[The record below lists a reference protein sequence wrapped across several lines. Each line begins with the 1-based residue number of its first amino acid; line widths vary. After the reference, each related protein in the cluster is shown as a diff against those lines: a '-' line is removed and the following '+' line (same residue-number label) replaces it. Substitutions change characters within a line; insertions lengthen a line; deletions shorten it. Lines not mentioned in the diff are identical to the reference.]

1 MVVVVNVFNPSGS
14 RWISTIE
21 ANQDY
26 IVKTVS
32 KKKKKGKDPLKE
44 ERILYDIQVLT

>member
-32 KKKKKGKDPLKE
+32 KKKKGKDPLKE

>member
-32 KKKKKGKDPLKE
+32 KKKKKKGKTLSRKKGFCMTF
-44 ERILYDIQVLT
+44 RS